1 MNLPSNAPAT
11 ALAWSRPLISVL
23 IVINL
28 VYAAGVSLMFVVS
41 VLPGTILWRA
51 LQMLPFP
58 EGHRDEIV
66 LGLRA
71 IMLVGVAA
79 ALVVDRVLRLLRA
92 IVDTVRAG
100 DPFLVVNARRLETIA
115 WWVLAGEGLR
125 LLIGAIA
132 LATTSSMPALD
143 LDLGF
148 SVTPWLAVLLL
159 FVLARVF
166 AQGARMRSDLEGTV

>member
-41 VLPGTILWRA
+41 LLPGTILWRA

-132 LATTSSMPALD
+132 LAAASSMPALD

>member
-132 LATTSSMPALD
+132 LAAASSMPALD

>member
-1 MNLPSNAPAT
+1 MNLPSNAPTT

-132 LATTSSMPALD
+132 LAAASSMPALD

>member
-100 DPFLVVNARRLETIA
+100 WKRSR
-115 WWVLAGEGLR
+115 GGY
-125 LLIGAIA
+125 
-132 LATTSSMPALD
+132 SPAKAC
-143 LDLGF
+143 GC
-148 SVTPWLAVLLL
+148 
-159 FVLARVF
+159 
-166 AQGARMRSDLEGTV
+166 